1 MQITVC
7 CCTYNRPRQ
16 LGHLIRCFEQQSY
29 ANRRMVILDDA
40 GQYPN
45 AATAGDRWNLVS
57 IAPRCKSLGEKRNAC
72 ARMALDLYPETAAF
86 AIWDDDDLYL
96 PWALEA
102 SVAAL
107 QDAEW
112 SRPSLV
118 LHPVPDDA
126 GRWTF
131 RQHRTGGLYHG
142 GWVYRTEAFQRAGGY
157 PSMSG
162 PEDQA
167 LMRAMERLRTR
178 EADPMMF
185 DYDPFY
191 IYPWGQAGGSYH
203 ISGMLDGKDHGE
215 RAWDK
220 LGMFAIEP
228 ATLTPAD
235 PPWFDLLNPD
245 ILPGIHPRPF

>member
-7 CCTYNRPRQ
+7 CCTYNRPQQ
-16 LGHLIRCFEQQSY
+16 LGHLVRCFERQTY

-40 GQYPN
+40 GQYPSQC
-45 AATAGDRWNLVS
+45 GSQWELVS
-57 IAPRCKSLGEKRNAC
+57 LQTRFGSLGAKRNAC
-72 ARMALDLYPETAAF
+72 ATMALAIYPETTAF

-102 SVAAL
+102 SAAAL

-118 LHPVPDDA
+118 LHPAPEPD
-126 GRWTF
+126 GRWQL

-142 GWVYRTEAFQRAGGY
+142 GWCYTVDAFRRAGGY

-167 LMRAMERLRTR
+167 LMRAMERLHTR

-185 DYDPFY
+185 DFDPFY

-203 ISGMLDGKDHGE
+203 ISGMLDGKDTGE
-215 RAWDK
+215 RAWK
-220 LGMFAIEP
+220 TLGMYAIEP
-228 ATLTPAD
+228 AELKPAD
-235 PPWFDLLNPD
+235 PPWFDLAVPD